1 MPLSSIQGPPLT
13 CGPCLLLFLF
23 TSSLSYSWLLSSLI
37 ISLRL
42 SYAIVLS
49 EVSVTNPTPP
59 LAWDHIYFL
68 FGASFNDIRLSQLFG
83 IYYHAYCFTLEI
95 VFFCYWITYIEL
107 IVFLHRFEVHR
118 GKPSWSPSVFVSWQ
132 DAIWIIMNFSWAKYF
147 MHLSLS
153 STYWSFC
160 YCFPCFSTF
169 SSSFLLKS
177 YHTDEKK
184 LILFIYH
191 EKLDSKTLR

>member
-37 ISLRL
+37 ISPRL

-49 EVSVTNPTPP
+49 GVSVTNPTPP

-68 FGASFNDIRLSQLFG
+68 FGASFNDIRLSQLLG

-95 VFFCYWITYIEL
+95 VFFCFWITYIEL
-107 IVFLHRFEVHR
+107 TVFLHRFEVHR

-132 DAIWIIMNFSWAKYF
+132 DAIWIIMNFSWAKFFYAF
-147 MHLSLS
+147 ISLFHILVLLLLFSLLFYLFKFFSFEGLSHRWKE
-153 STYWSFC
+153 TN
-160 YCFPCFSTF
+160 
-169 SSSFLLKS
+169 
-177 YHTDEKK
+177 
-184 LILFIYH
+184 LIYI
-191 EKLDSKTLR
+191 